1 VPFVRDA
8 FNKYGA
14 RFSPDGRWVAYHSDE
29 SGTRQVFVQSFPDG
43 AVKLLASPGGGAQP
57 RWRADGKELYYLA
70 PDGTMMASPV
80 IYGRVLAVGTP
91 SPLFRHSNAFMPER
105 SGWADYDVDA
115 SGRRFLVASL
125 ANPSFRG
132 PVTVVMNWT
141 ANLRPER

>member
-1 VPFVRDA
+1 MN
-8 FNKYGA
+8 NKRGA
-14 RFSPDGRWVAYHSDE
+14 RFSPDGRWVAYDSDE
-29 SGTRQVFVQSFPDG
+29 AGAQQVFVQSFPDG
-43 AVKLLASPGGGAQP
+43 AVKLSASPGGGAQP

-70 PDGTMMASPV
+70 PDGTLMASPV
-80 IYGRVLAVGTP
+80 VYGRVLAVGTA

-105 SGWADYDVDA
+105 SGFADYDVDA

-141 ANLRPER
+141 AKLKPER